1 MQLIKHITI
10 VLFIL
15 TTSMTFAQVKFDAKV
30 SKNKLG
36 VNERLRIDFQMNQDG
51 DNFNPPDFVGFTVV
65 GGPNQSVSNSWIN
78 GKRSYKKTYTYFLA
92 PKKRGNFTI
101 SQASIT
107 IKDQSYKTTPIKIQ
121 VTAAVD
127 IPKDPNDPSYLASQ
141 NIHLVAEI
149 SKTNPYLNE
158 AITVVYK
165 LYVSPRIQVDN
176 WNEIDTPRFN
186 DFWSQNINTQGQKV
200 QNGKYN
206 GEDYRF
212 LVLRKTVLYP
222 QKTGKLNIEP
232 LTLDISMRV
241 PTKRRDIFGS
251 LLMTRVNKTVS
262 AGNKTINVKSLP
274 EVGKP
279 VDFTGAV
286 GGFSLNVLSS
296 KTELDASESL
306 QVKVNVKG
314 KGNLKLFKLPKI
326 SLPSSLEVYEPEHNE
341 DVKTNVSGMLG
352 SISDSYTVVPQYKGK
367 YPIPSISFSYFDLK
381 TESYKR
387 LSSDEI
393 IINVLNGPSNSSSST
408 ENNAI
413 NSGNKQAVV
422 LNSDQFAFIKTKTD
436 FLDIKSTHFFKTNT
450 FWSLLLLPFLAIPL
464 AIFVRKKKANRDADV
479 YGNRIRKADKLARRY
494 LSSAKKSLGK
504 KEAFYIALE
513 KALHNYLK
521 AKLHIETS
529 DLSKDKTN
537 KLLNEKGVEDN
548 VIKEFGSIL
557 ESCELARY
565 TPIDIVAMQEDY
577 DKAAK
582 TISLIDKQA
591 R

>member
-262 AGNKTINVKSLP
+262 EGNKTINVKSLP

-341 DVKTNVSGMLG
+341 DVKTNLSGMQG

-464 AIFVRKKKANRDADV
+464 AIFVRKKKANRAADI